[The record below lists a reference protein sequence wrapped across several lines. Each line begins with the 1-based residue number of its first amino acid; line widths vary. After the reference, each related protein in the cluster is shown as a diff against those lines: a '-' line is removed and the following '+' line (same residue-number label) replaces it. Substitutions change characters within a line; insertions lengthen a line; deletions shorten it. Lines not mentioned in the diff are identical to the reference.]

1 MFCQLC
7 EKHQIKARN
16 GSGVWATEGCRTL
29 RLDKVVNHE
38 TSEQH
43 QEALRLETG
52 SQLNIETS
60 FNESVNQEEFRAIS
74 AAMKCLH
81 FLIKH
86 NIPHTT
92 LFKEFINFATD
103 ELKCPDL
110 QHLSKGKN
118 AQYTSNRM
126 IDEFISAMSENIE
139 ETLTAKI
146 NDSPAY
152 SLMMDE
158 ATDVGNRKHLA
169 FVVKYVE
176 ESKTP
181 TEESESKLISLK
193 TFRFQTVLQRLS
205 SKKPRK

>member
-1 MFCQLC
+1 MARSITLKIIQENAFSEASFSTLVIHHFRPLPAATTYPASPSTPVRVIRKAKHRTGYNPQWTLTRPWLYSKSEKNEDETFSQVMFCQLC

-16 GSGVWATEGCRTL
+16 GSGVWATEGCRTQ

-118 AQYTSNRM
+118 AQYTSNSM
-126 IDEFISAMSENIE
+126 ID
-139 ETLTAKI
+139 
-146 NDSPAY
+146 
-152 SLMMDE
+152 
-158 ATDVGNRKHLA
+158 
-169 FVVKYVE
+169 
-176 ESKTP
+176 
-181 TEESESKLISLK
+181 
-193 TFRFQTVLQRLS
+193 
-205 SKKPRK
+205 